1 MRSFVFS
8 VLTPEREVYHDD
20 VVQVTLPTAEG
31 EITVNAH
38 HMPLVGLLFPGEVRI
53 TKEDG
58 TQSFLAVSQGI
69 VEMRGKNRLVLLAD
83 TSERAEHID
92 VERAEV
98 ARQRVEELLKEKA
111 HEGDLDFARFKGHL
125 AKELAR
131 IHVGRR
137 RQG

>member
-1 MRSFVFS
+1 MRTFVFS

-20 VVQVTLPTAEG
+20 VIQVTLPTVDG

-38 HMPLVGLLFPGEVRI
+38 HMPLVGLLVPGEVRV

-58 TQSFLAVSQGI
+58 TQIFLAVSRGI
-69 VEMRGKNRLVLLAD
+69 IEMRGKNRLVLLAD

-92 VERAEV
+92 IERAEL
-98 ARQRVEELLKEKA
+98 ARRRVEELLEEKEY
-111 HEGDLDFARFKGHL
+111 EGELDFARFKGHL

>member
-1 MRSFVFS
+1 MNSFVFS

-20 VVQVTLPTAEG
+20 VVQVTLPTVDG

-38 HMPLVGLLFPGEVRI
+38 HMPLVGLLASGEVRV
-53 TKEDG
+53 TKQDG
-58 TQSFLAVSQGI
+58 SQVFLAVSRGI

-92 VERAEV
+92 VERAEA
-98 ARQRVEELLKEKA
+98 ARTRVEEMLQEKA
-111 HEGDLDFARFKGHL
+111 HEGELDFARFKGHL